1 MQPDGPSRAAEIGGW
16 FTRSDA
22 KDEGQ
27 GHWVPSAMAAARV
40 GSWRCSRM
48 SQVID
53 RSRGLLGAAVE
64 DQQRATRGG
73 EGI

>member
-1 MQPDGPSRAAEIGGW
+1 
-16 FTRSDA
+16 
-22 KDEGQ
+22 
-27 GHWVPSAMAAARV
+27 
-40 GSWRCSRM
+40 M